1 MCVVNLAQFE
11 KDISEAQALE
21 ALAAF
26 PGVSIINDRQNN
38 RCDMGARAG
47 LRAGSGGR
55 RGKDMIG
62 GGGDG

>member
-1 MCVVNLAQFE
+1 MSITHVHFLYMQFE

-38 RCDMGARAG
+38 RYT
-47 LRAGSGGR
+47 
-55 RGKDMIG
+55 
-62 GGGDG
+62 